1 MNYSEKNTC
10 ICISESLCCSPEIY
24 RTLSINHLLLFS
36 HYVMPNSMR
45 PHGLQHVRL
54 LCLPLVHCFLW
65 WWKISPVIL
74 FYRTLFEK
82 KKKRFTFRNFFKIWF
97 ETLGHCP
104 SNRPESNEAPDFCL
118 WNNILHKPNQETR
131 HREMHLPVV
140 HISLIN
146 KARSHHQDVKT

>member
-82 KKKRFTFRNFFKIWF
+82 KKKDSHS
-97 ETLGHCP
+97 G
-104 SNRPESNEAPDFCL
+104 
-118 WNNILHKPNQETR
+118 
-131 HREMHLPVV
+131 
-140 HISLIN
+140 ISLRFGLKPWDIVHLIGQKAMKLLIFVYEIIFSIN
-146 KARSHHQDVKT
+146 QNRKPDTEKWICL

>member
-24 RTLSINHLLLFS
+24 ITLSINNLLLFS
-36 HYVMPNSMR
+36 HYVMSNSATPWTPACQAPLPSTSTLLFVVMENITS
-45 PHGLQHVRL
+45 HIVLQNS
-54 LCLPLVHCFLW
+54 FW
-65 WWKISPVIL
+65 
-74 FYRTLFEK
+74 K
-82 KKKRFTFRNFFKIWF
+82 KKKDSHSGISLRFGLKPWDIVH
-97 ETLGHCP
+97 LIGQKA
-104 SNRPESNEAPDFCL
+104 NEAPDFCL

-131 HREMHLPVV
+131 HGEMHLPRV